1 MVTRKGYHGTVKK
14 TAFLPLAVL
23 SLAGFAASALAQA
36 RPKPLTP
43 KDLEPLYAQWLT
55 EEVVYI
61 ITAKEREIFLQ
72 LRTNRERDIFIEA
85 FWKQRDPTPNT
96 EPNEFKDEHYRRIKH
111 ANQYYGKDSPQ
122 PGWKSDMGRIYIMLG
137 EPKQI
142 ERHDNLS
149 DVYPLHIW
157 FYEGMA
163 EFGLP
168 NAFYVMFFKKY
179 NAGEYVLYSP
189 IRDGPMGL
197 MPHYA
202 GDQTSFVDAYNELR
216 YRQPELAPISI
227 SLIPGE
233 MTAGITPSMS
243 SDILL
248 ANKIPKAPTYK
259 VRDTYA
265 EKLLAYKDIVEV
277 DYTAN
282 YIDSEFRVFVH
293 EDPRGGPFIH
303 YLVEPSRLSFD
314 QYGDRYVANLE
325 IDGNITDAEG
335 RFVYQFERRVPI
347 EMNGRQIATIQDKLF
362 SYQDLFPVVP
372 GDYRLS
378 VIMKNR
384 VSKEFTTFE
393 CPVKIPAPGT
403 AWMSPVLLSNKTERD
418 TRYAAQAKPFLFGG
432 VQLRP
437 SPRNDF
443 LRTDTMTVYLQLN
456 GLTAELRSSGTLE
469 LAVVREGA
477 KVRAWTRRLAEIA
490 GLPDVF
496 EDLPLAEVTPDYY
509 FLEATLLDGAGKAVV
524 TEKSPFYITPLAGLG
539 RPWVLSLPFASADS
553 PEIAYIRGKQ
563 RLNRREIAEAVP
575 LLESAFRRAPG
586 EAKYALDL
594 ARAYAGRKEFVRAAE
609 ICRPFADHKDES
621 GFLLL
626 LGESSQALGRTAEA
640 VEFYKTYLARFGT
653 NVSVLNALGE
663 CHLALGQNEEALA
676 AYEKSVEIEPNQPK
690 VKAAVAALKEKKK

>member
-1 MVTRKGYHGTVKK
+1 VKRYVC
-14 TAFLPLAVL
+14 LILAAVAL
-23 SLAGFAASALAQA
+23 FGALAFGQA
-36 RPKPLTP
+36 RQKPLSP
-43 KDLEPLYAQWLT
+43 KDLEPRYAQWLQ

-61 ITAKEREIFLQ
+61 ITPKEREIFLQ
-72 LRTNRERDIFIEA
+72 LRTNRERDIFIDA

-96 EPNEFKDEHYRRIKH
+96 DENEFKDEHYRRIKY

-137 EPKQI
+137 EPKTI
-142 ERHDNLS
+142 ERFDNLA
-149 DVYPLHIW
+149 DIYPLHVW

-163 EFGLP
+163 EYGLP

-216 YRQPELAPISI
+216 YRQPDLAPISI

-248 ANKIPKAPTYK
+248 ANKIPKAPIYK

-282 YIDSEFRVFVH
+282 YIDSEYKVFVYQ
-293 EDPRGGPFIH
+293 DPRGGAFIH

-325 IDGNITDAEG
+325 IDGNITDAKG
-335 RFVYQFERRVPI
+335 LFVYQFERRIPI
-347 EMNGRQIATIQDKLF
+347 EMNGRQIASIQDKLF

-372 GDYRLS
+372 GDYKLS

-393 CPVKIPAPGT
+393 CPLKIPGPGT
-403 AWMSPVLLSNKTERD
+403 AWMSPVLLANKAERD
-418 TRYAAQAKPFLFGG
+418 SKYAAQVKPFLFGG

-443 LRTDTMTVYLQLN
+443 LRSDTMTVYLQLN
-456 GLTAELRSSGTLE
+456 GLSAELRDSGTLE
-469 LAVVREGA
+469 LAFVREGE
-477 KVRAWTRRLAEIA
+477 KVKTLTRRLTEIA
-490 GLPDVF
+490 GLPDVSEEF
-496 EDLPLAEVTPDYY
+496 ALAEIPPAYY
-509 FLEATLLDGAGKAVV
+509 FLEATLFDGAGQAVV
-524 TEKSPFYITPLAGLG
+524 TEKAPFYITPMAGLS
-539 RPWVLSLPFASADS
+539 RPWVLSLPFVSADS
-553 PEIAYIRGKQ
+553 PEIAYILGKQ
-563 RLNRREIAEAVP
+563 RLNRKELAAALP
-575 LLESAFRRAPG
+575 LLESAYRRVPA

-594 ARAYAGRKEFVRAAE
+594 ARACSEQKDYARARD
-609 ICRPFADHKDES
+609 ICRPFADHPDEP

-626 LGESSQALGRTAEA
+626 LGQSSQALGQTAEA
-640 VEFYKTYLARFGT
+640 VDFYKTYLNRFGT
-653 NVSVLNALGE
+653 NVSVLNALGD
-663 CHLALGQNEEALA
+663 CHLALGQREEALA
-676 AYEKSVEIEPNQPK
+676 AFEKSVEIEPNQPK
-690 VKAAVAALKEKKK
+690 IKAALAALKEKK